1 MVQNVTGRKYMA
13 RKSQKT
19 LRKEVKRS
27 LVDQLKARGA
37 DIALYTDL
45 VDDYMALWDE
55 KEKLKAAMEERG
67 YFYETYSATGNPIE
81 KENQAFKL
89 FPNVN
94 RQMLATLEK
103 LGLNTETIIR
113 EDDYDT
119 L

>member
-1 MVQNVTGRKYMA
+1 MA

-27 LVDQLKARGA
+27 LIDQLRARGA
-37 DIALYTDL
+37 DIAIYTDL

-55 KEKLKAAMEERG
+55 KEKLKTAMEDRG
-67 YFYETYSATGNPIE
+67 YFYVTRSAAGSPIE

-94 RQMLATLEK
+94 RQMLQTLEK

-113 EDDYDT
+113 DDDYDS

>member
-1 MVQNVTGRKYMA
+1 MS

-19 LRKEVKRS
+19 LRKEVRKS
-27 LVDQLKARGA
+27 LIEQLEARGA
-37 DIALYTDL
+37 DIALYKDL

-67 YFYETYSATGNPIE
+67 YFYEAFSATGNPIE

-113 EDDYDT
+113 EDEDYDS